1 MFDKKQKTTATYD
14 DKIKTA
20 KYDCILQAL
29 KDVLKIE
36 VKGVDSSGKEGIDR
50 AATISSIKTR
60 ARLALEFVANLEKD
74 GDDD

>member
-1 MFDKKQKTTATYD
+1 MFDKKQNATTTYD

-36 VKGVDSSGKEGIDR
+36 VKSVDTSGKEVIDR
-50 AATISSIKTR
+50 TATISSIKTR
-60 ARLALEFVANLEKD
+60 ARLALDFVANLEKD